1 MNNISTTP
9 ILRVRV
15 SAITY
20 ADALREMGWW
30 IIEKKRRYVCV
41 AATHL
46 VMECQKDTNLLEGVN
61 RAGLVTPDGMPLV
74 WLLRLY
80 GHKQASRVY
89 GPTLM
94 IKLCSLAAQRGWG
107 VYLLGGAKG
116 QSQEVVRVLLRQFP
130 NLRIVGHY
138 DTPVRPI
145 PLLENQKIVAKINHT
160 YPELVFVGLG
170 CPQQELWMIENRKK
184 LDAPVLIGVGAAFD
198 FFSSRVR
205 QAPEW
210 MQHAGLEWLY
220 RFIQEPKRLWHRYTV
235 INVMFLYLMVKELIR
250 KKILLR
256 P

>member
-1 MNNISTTP
+1 MNHIFTTS
-9 ILRVRV
+9 ILGVRV

-20 ADALREMGWW
+20 ADALREIGRW
-30 IIEKKRRYVCV
+30 IIEKKQRYVCV

-61 RAGLVTPDGMPLV
+61 GAGLVTPDGMPLV

-107 VYLLGGAKG
+107 VYLLGGANG

-145 PLLENQKIVAKINHT
+145 RLLENQKIVAKINHT
-160 YPELVFVGLG
+160 SPELVLVGLG

-198 FFSSRVR
+198 FLSGRVR

-210 MQHAGLEWLY
+210 MQHVGLEWLY
-220 RFIQEPKRLWHRYTV
+220 RLIREPKRLWYRYTV
-235 INVMFLYLMVKELIR
+235 INATFIWLVLKELLC
-250 KKILLR
+250 KKRSSI
-256 P
+256 

>member
-1 MNNISTTP
+1 MNHISTTS
-9 ILRVRV
+9 ILGVRV

-20 ADALREMGWW
+20 ADALSEIAWW
-30 IIEKKRRYVCV
+30 IKEKKRRHVCV

-46 VMECQKDTNLLEGVN
+46 VMECQKDINLLEGVN

-74 WLLRLY
+74 WLLWLY

-89 GPTLM
+89 GSTLM
-94 IKLCSLAAQRGWG
+94 IKLCALAAQRGWSA
-107 VYLLGGAKG
+107 YLLGGAKG
-116 QSQEVVRVLLRQFP
+116 QSQEIVRVLLRQFP

-160 YPELVFVGLG
+160 YPDLVFVGLG
-170 CPQQELWMIENRKK
+170 CPQQELWMIENREK

-198 FFSSRVR
+198 FLSGRQR

-210 MQHAGLEWLY
+210 MQHVGLEWLY
-220 RFIQEPKRLWHRYTV
+220 RLIREPKRLWYRYTV
-235 INVMFLYLMVKELIR
+235 INATFIWLVLKELLC
-250 KKILLR
+250 KKRSSI
-256 P
+256 